1 MTASLYG
8 LAGALLVGIG
18 LYGLI
23 AQPHPLR
30 KLLGFNLLGSGV
42 FLLFGAAAARDVV
55 LDPVPQAMVIT
66 GIVVAL
72 AATALGVALVLRL
85 FHETGGTSLRPAPPR
100 PAGDEE

>member
-8 LAGALLVGIG
+8 LAGAALVGIG

-42 FLLFGAAAARDVV
+42 FLVFGAAAARGEA

-85 FHETGGTSLRPAPPR
+85 FAATGGTSLRPDDDPDGAR
-100 PAGDEE
+100 E